1 MLAVIVKVFSV
12 ALAAI
17 AISKSYVD
25 FRARMESVQM
35 FLVWTLTW
43 VTIVLVALF
52 PSIVDII
59 LEYSGSGRSGL
70 GTIFG
75 MGLVF
80 VLFMVY
86 RIYVKLERVEKNV
99 TKMVQDLALKD
110 DWMTKT

>member
-1 MLAVIVKVFSV
+1 MLPIFVKVFSV

-25 FRARMESVQM
+25 FRARAESAQM
-35 FLVWTLTW
+35 FLLWTLTW
-43 VTIVLVALF
+43 ITIVVVALF

-59 LEYSGSGRSGL
+59 LAYSGSGTAGL

-80 VLFMVY
+80 LLFVVY
-86 RIYVKLERVEKNV
+86 RIYVKLEKVEQNL
-99 TKMVQDLALKD
+99 TRTIQEIALKD
-110 DWMTKT
+110 WAEKK